1 MAHQQNPSDI
11 LKSGSE
17 IPCSDETK
25 LSDRIL
31 WLEAELNRL
40 RAQAPQKAAQK
51 TSALTS
57 SQIEIDPVLQQEILM
72 FTAAMPH
79 MMWISDS
86 EGKTTHANDRFY
98 EFTGLGRQHDDGWA
112 WVNVLH
118 PDDLKEALE
127 RGNEAALANTSFS
140 MELRC
145 KNSKGEYFWHLMHSI
160 PFYDPVT
167 KSTKWFGT
175 TTDIHAQK
183 RAQEEL
189 AESESQLRTL
199 ADAIPNIMFAAN
211 PDGSVYFWN
220 HRFFEFSGLTPEQSK
235 TEAWTLLIHP
245 QDRKT
250 YLTKVK
256 EALRTGDTFELEFR
270 LKRAAGMASA
280 QGYRWHLSRAVAMR
294 DQYGKILRWFG
305 TWTEIEDQKRN
316 QIDQRPQVEEAE

>member
-11 LKSGSE
+11 KGGSE
-17 IPCSDETK
+17 LPCTEGTQ

-31 WLEAELNRL
+31 WLETELKRL
-40 RAQAPQKAAQK
+40 KAQQPQN
-51 TSALTS
+51 SAVLPHT
-57 SQIEIDPVLQQEILM
+57 QVDIDRTLQQEILM

-79 MMWISDS
+79 MMWISDN
-86 EGKTTHANDRFY
+86 EGKTTHANNRFY
-98 EFTGLGRQHDDGWA
+98 EFTGLGRQSDDGWA

-145 KNSKGEYFWHLMHSI
+145 KNSRGEYFWHLMHSI

-183 RAQEEL
+183 LAQIEL
-189 AESESQLRTL
+189 AESEAQFRTL
-199 ADAIPNIMFAAN
+199 SDAIPNIVFAAN
-211 PDGSVYFWN
+211 PDGTPYFWN
-220 HRFFEFSGLTPEQSK
+220 HRFYEYSGLTPEQGH
-235 TEAWTLLIHP
+235 TDAWTLLIHP
-245 QDRKT
+245 QDRQQ
-250 YLTKVK
+250 YLAKVK
-256 EALRTGDTFELEFR
+256 EALRTGDTFEFEFR
-270 LKRAAGMASA
+270 LKRAAGVATGA
-280 QGYRWHLSRAVAMR
+280 QGFLWYLSRAVALQ
-294 DQYGKILRWFG
+294 DQYGKIVRWFG

-316 QIDQRPQVEEAE
+316 QADHKSQVAEADKR